1 MKPYVIFTKKGFFV
15 ILALFICIGFLLS
28 EIYAVNNGVI
38 NAKNNDDRLT
48 FIAKLGCKVTSNQPE
63 SKIVTIPEVFH
74 DVYNNYNN
82 LQKSAGYDL
91 SLYKGCE
98 VIIYTYN
105 INPPPEFDGES
116 VINLMVYKD
125 KIIGGDI
132 SSTALGGY
140 MLPLKQ
146 VIT

>member
-15 ILALFICIGFLLS
+15 VLSLFLCVGFILS
-28 EIYAVNNGVI
+28 EIYAVNNTGF
-38 NAKNNDDRLT
+38 NAKNNSDRVT
-48 FIAKLGCKVTSNQPE
+48 FVENLGCVLLSNQPE
-63 SKIVTIPEVFH
+63 TKTVIIPEVFY
-74 DVYNNYNN
+74 DVYNNYNDM
-82 LQKSAGYDL
+82 QKSAGYDL

-98 VIIYTYN
+98 VTIYTYQIKSQQN
-105 INPPPEFDGES
+105 HTGES
-116 VINLMVYKD
+116 VVNLMVYKD

-146 VIT
+146 VIN

>member
-1 MKPYVIFTKKGFFV
+1 MLSLLFCMGF
-15 ILALFICIGFLLS
+15 ILS
-28 EIYAVNNGVI
+28 EIYAVNNTGF
-38 NAKNNDDRLT
+38 NAKNNSDRVT
-48 FIAKLGCKVTSNQPE
+48 FVENLGCVLLSNQPE
-63 SKIVTIPEVFH
+63 TKTVIIPEVFY

-82 LQKSAGYDL
+82 MQKTAGYDL

-98 VIIYTYN
+98 ITIYTYQ
-105 INPPPEFDGES
+105 IEPPQNYTGES
-116 VINLMVYKD
+116 VVNLMVYKD

-146 VIT
+146 VIN